1 MTYRQPI
8 RIETYYDS
16 ETGMYYDSPIY
27 SPEVIAE
34 GNALL
39 DKILQGAEENDV
51 NPRYYIQEFL

>member
-16 ETGMYYDSPIY
+16 ETGMYYERPIY
-27 SPEVIAE
+27 SPEDIAE

-39 DKILQGAEENDV
+39 EKILQGAEENNVD
-51 NPRYYIQEFL
+51 PAYYMMEFM